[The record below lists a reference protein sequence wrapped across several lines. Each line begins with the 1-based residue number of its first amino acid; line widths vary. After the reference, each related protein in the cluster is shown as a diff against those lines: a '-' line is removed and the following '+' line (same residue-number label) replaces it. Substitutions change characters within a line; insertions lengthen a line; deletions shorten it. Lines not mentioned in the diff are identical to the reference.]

1 MGPSLGLVTP
11 VPQTPPPPQMC
22 HFHLGLLSFGVQAI
36 FIAWGV
42 CIHPALSAWSIPSQ
56 WKRGDT
62 SSRKPS
68 WIRCLD
74 SGSHSPGLTSTLGG
88 WAPGGSCL
96 FLPLS
101 SHRAVSP
108 WGQMRHSWLSSPASS
123 TQPGREEHKCRTKV
137 WFFPS
142 TVRSLRSR
150 PIVPLLHALTSFPF
164 HGD

>member
-1 MGPSLGLVTP
+1 MKVEVRTVCCGTFPGPRDSSTADASSFP
-11 VPQTPPPPQMC
+11 DVP
-22 HFHLGLLSFGVQAI
+22 FSFGAPFLQGPGC
-36 FIAWGV
+36 FHCWGV

-56 WKRGDT
+56 RKCGDT

-88 WAPGGSCL
+88 WAPGGPCL

-108 WGQMRHSWLSSPASS
+108 WGQVRHSWLSFPASS
-123 TQPGREEHKCRTKV
+123 TQPGREEGHKCRRTKV
-137 WFFPS
+137 RFFLS
-142 TVRSLRSR
+142 NVRSL
-150 PIVPLLHALTSFPF
+150 
-164 HGD
+164 